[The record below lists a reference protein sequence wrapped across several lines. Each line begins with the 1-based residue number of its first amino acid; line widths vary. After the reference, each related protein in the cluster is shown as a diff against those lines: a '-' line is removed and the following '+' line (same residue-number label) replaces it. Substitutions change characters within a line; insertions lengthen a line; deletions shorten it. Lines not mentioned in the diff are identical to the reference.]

1 MSIAN
6 NMAARNYNNDLLTGI
21 NQLKEKRE
29 AVTSQIEEEQA
40 TYNKLE
46 NELQAVT
53 ERLSKSKTR
62 LEHLQESKEAYS
74 MTITETELVCK

>member
-1 MSIAN
+1 
-6 NMAARNYNNDLLTGI
+6 MAARNYNNDLLTGI

-46 NELQAVT
+46 NERNALNDQLTKLKA
-53 ERLSKSKTR
+53 RLDS
-62 LEHLQESKEAYS
+62 LQESQEAYS
-74 MTITETELVCK
+74 KTISETELVCK

>member
-1 MSIAN
+1 
-6 NMAARNYNNDLLTGI
+6 MAARNYNNDLLTGI

-46 NELQAVT
+46 HELHAVT
-53 ERLSKSKTR
+53 ELLSKSKAR
-62 LEHLQESKEAYS
+62 LEALRESQEAYS
-74 MTITETELVCK
+74 KTISETELVCK